1 MAMARQVS
9 KKDLEVVLTQAMM
22 AAKNVRAQRDRL
34 LELHRRLQR
43 HKAAA
48 PAPAPADA
56 DANARLGELGSDVI
70 KVYYLGLEAGAK
82 MLGSCV
88 EIAVESNAIAAIN
101 IAFALMP
108 DEQLYYAL
116 LAQRLP
122 PRPTTQAH
130 AFARLEAALLAVKM
144 LEEHHL
150 PRCVECLVGGQAPVP
165 GKPAPDAADAD
176 AEGLA
181 KADRPGATAKKSSK
195 PRHAPSG
202 DVHKALDYLRRA
214 NKITN
219 LAVKHI
225 DHAVTVL
232 SRFADPEEVARLTE
246 LTDKHAYLGVEI
258 SQPTTSADPSAD

>member
-1 MAMARQVS
+1 MAMARQVN

-48 PAPAPADA
+48 PAPADA
-56 DANARLGELGSDVI
+56 DGDARLGELGSDVI

-88 EIAVESNAIAAIN
+88 EIAVESSAMAAIN

-108 DEQLYYAL
+108 DEQLYDAL

-165 GKPAPDAADAD
+165 GMPAPDAAS
-176 AEGLA
+176 AE
-181 KADRPGATAKKSSK
+181 ADRPDAAAKKSSK
-195 PRHAPSG
+195 PRH

-246 LTDKHAYLGVEI
+246 LADKHAYLGVEI

>member
-1 MAMARQVS
+1 MAMARQMS

-48 PAPAPADA
+48 PAPADADA
-56 DANARLGELGSDVI
+56 DARLGELGSDVI

-108 DEQLYYAL
+108 DEQLYDAL

-165 GKPAPDAADAD
+165 GKPAPDAASAD

-181 KADRPGATAKKSSK
+181 NADRPDAAAKKSSK
-195 PRHAPSG
+195 PRRAASG
-202 DVHKALDYLRRA
+202 D
-214 NKITN
+214 
-219 LAVKHI
+219 
-225 DHAVTVL
+225 L
-232 SRFADPEEVARLTE
+232 SGMVVNYD
-246 LTDKHAYLGVEI
+246 D
-258 SQPTTSADPSAD
+258 QP

>member
-1 MAMARQVS
+1 MARQVS

-165 GKPAPDAADAD
+165 GKPAPDRQ
-176 AEGLA
+176 EEQQ
-181 KADRPGATAKKSSK
+181 
-195 PRHAPSG
+195 APSRTQRRRAQG
-202 DVHKALDYLRRA
+202 ARLPAPRKQDHQPRREAHRPRRHRPLPLRRPRGGRPPHR
-214 NKITN
+214 
-219 LAVKHI
+219 V
-225 DHAVTVL
+225 D
-232 SRFADPEEVARLTE
+232 RQARLPR
-246 LTDKHAYLGVEI
+246 
-258 SQPTTSADPSAD
+258 S